1 MLSGAAI
8 VLGVRFNR
16 FVFVA
21 YGTIYGYIGLSYKV
35 LERAGDATAILGYF
49 VVTGTLMIIGLVT
62 LARRFG
68 RDE

>member
-1 MLSGAAI
+1 

-21 YGTIYGYIGLSYKV
+21 YGAIYGYVGVSVKV
-35 LERAGDATAILGYF
+35 LERVRHDTAILGYF
-49 VVTGTLMIIGLVT
+49 VVTGTLMIIALAM